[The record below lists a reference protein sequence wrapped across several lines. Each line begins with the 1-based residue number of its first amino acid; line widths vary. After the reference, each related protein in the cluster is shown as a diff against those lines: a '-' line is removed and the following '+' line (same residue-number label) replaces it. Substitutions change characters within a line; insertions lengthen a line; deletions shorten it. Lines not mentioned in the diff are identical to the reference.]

1 MKNQNI
7 RRIIVVSLLVMAI
20 AVIISLVLEM
30 RWQKLPAVVKA
41 DKVIVSSRVEGV
53 VQSYETLPMHAIQKG
68 APLAKMVNQRL
79 ASKLQA
85 LEHERSTYIALIEHA
100 RQGGDQQ
107 LELLKCAQEKQKAL
121 ESKSE
126 AEGELQ
132 TVLVRLAATR
142 ERYNDAHTTCQAHK
156 ELYNNGVLSLGD
168 YEKAS
173 KQYWDIHELYHTLRG
188 DSVIYEAAV
197 KHAVELIQILTTKER
212 LLRQS
217 KDDQLAKYQLKRD
230 ELDHTIED
238 VELQIANLTLV
249 SPINGIVTD
258 LSKRPGEEAERG
270 DVIAEIS
277 DLDNIWI
284 TAYGNSFS
292 TKKIQPGNKVKIY
305 GNNGE
310 HLSGVVR
317 TISPVMEK
325 VKALSSTFETV
336 NAYSRIVIDFVDPA
350 NAMKVITPGERLFVR
365 IQF

>member
-1 MKNQNI
+1 MKHQIVN
-7 RRIIVVSLLVMAI
+7 RILV
-20 AVIISLVLEM
+20 ISLFVMLVALIFSLILEM
-30 RWQKLPAVVKA
+30 RSQKLPAVIKA

-53 VQSYETLPMHAIQKG
+53 VQSYEILPMHAIQKG
-68 APLAKMVNQRL
+68 APLAYMVNQRL
-79 ASKLQA
+79 TSKLQA
-85 LEHERSTYIALIEHA
+85 LEQERSTYLALIEHA
-100 RQGGDQQ
+100 QQGGDQQ
-107 LELLKCAQEKQKAL
+107 LDILKCAQEKQKAL
-121 ESKSE
+121 EDQSE
-126 AEGELQ
+126 AVGEFQ

-142 ERYNDAHTTCQAHK
+142 ERYNDAHTTYQAHK

-238 VELQIANLTLV
+238 VELQIANLTIKAPV
-249 SPINGIVTD
+249 NGIVTD
-258 LSKRPGEEAERG
+258 ISKRPGEEAERG

-292 TKKIQPGNKVKIY
+292 TKKIQPGNRVIIY
-305 GNNGE
+305 GNDGE

-325 VKALSSTFETV
+325 VKALSTSFETV
-336 NAYSRIVIDFVDPA
+336 NTYSRIVIDFVDPA